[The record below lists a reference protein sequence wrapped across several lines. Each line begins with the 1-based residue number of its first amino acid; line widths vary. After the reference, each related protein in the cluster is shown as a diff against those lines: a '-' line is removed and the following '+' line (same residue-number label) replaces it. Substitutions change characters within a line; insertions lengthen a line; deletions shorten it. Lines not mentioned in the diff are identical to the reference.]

1 VSAVRVLEYSSWN
14 EFKRDLLTELF
25 GDGVYQPGCYLFRGM
40 GNADWSLASTFDRRF
55 GTLPHDQR
63 LRLWEELIGHWR
75 RSCQENGVPD
85 SVVRDDHQL
94 WALGQHHGLPTR
106 LLDWSTS
113 PYVAAFFA
121 FYYWVLRLP
130 QEYGHVVIWVLHL
143 DNPVWSGERGVEIVT
158 PPALENIRLRAQ
170 GGKFTLS
177 RTPFASLQEYVEQ
190 SATGLALTKV
200 VLPAREAVRA
210 LPDLDAMGINNYRLF
225 PDLTGLAEMT
235 TMRLLLG
242 LAAGAG
248 EGEWPQVPT
257 SGSLRLTGP
266 VHDRYQSR
274 A

>member
-1 VSAVRVLEYSSWN
+1 MSAVRVIEYSGWN

-25 GDGVYQPGCYLFRGM
+25 GDGTFQSGSYLFRGM
-40 GNADWSLASTFDRRF
+40 GNADWSLSSSFDRRF
-55 GTLPHDQR
+55 GSLPRDQR

-75 RSCQENGVPD
+75 RSCEENGVPE
-85 SVVRDDHQL
+85 SVVRDDQKL

-130 QEYGHVVIWVLHL
+130 QEFGHVVICVLHL
-143 DNPVWSGERGVEIVT
+143 DNPVWSRELGVEIVT
-158 PPALENIRLRAQ
+158 TPALDNVRLRNQ

-177 RTPFASLQEYVEQ
+177 RTPFATLEEYVER
-190 SATGLALTKV
+190 SAAGPALTKI

-235 TMRLLLG
+235 TMRLFLG
-242 LAAGAG
+242 MAAGAS
-248 EGEWPQVPT
+248 EWEQPQVPA
-257 SGSLRLTGP
+257 SGSLRLMGP
-266 VHDRYQSR
+266 VHDRHQPSI
-274 A
+274 